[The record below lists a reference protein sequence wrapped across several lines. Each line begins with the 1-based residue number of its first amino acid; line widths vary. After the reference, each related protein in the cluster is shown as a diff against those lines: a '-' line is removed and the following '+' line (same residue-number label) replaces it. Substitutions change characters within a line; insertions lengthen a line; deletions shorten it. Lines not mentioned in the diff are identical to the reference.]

1 MPRPV
6 LILPGIGNS
15 GPQHWQTLWE
25 QRDSHFQR
33 VNQRDWLRPVCDE
46 WAGVLDGAVRA
57 CLSAP
62 VLVAHS
68 LACLL
73 VAHWASRSKRAIHG
87 ALLVA
92 IPDPD
97 APGFPADARGFA
109 PVPLCPFPFP
119 SIVVAST
126 DDSFGSLAH
135 AKHCAAAWRSDFV
148 EIGAAGHINADS
160 GIGDWNQGYAL
171 LQRLLA

>member
-1 MPRPV
+1 MPTPI

-25 QRDSHFQR
+25 QRLPHAQR
-33 VNQRDWLRPVCDE
+33 VNQRDWVRPVCGE
-46 WAGVLDGAVRA
+46 WVRVLAAAVTS
-57 CLSAP
+57 CPSPP

-68 LACLL
+68 VACLL
-73 VAHWASRSKRAIHG
+73 VAHWASGSATPIKG

-97 APGFPADARGFA
+97 GSSFPADARGFSPL
-109 PVPLCPFPFP
+109 PVCPLPFP
-119 SIVVAST
+119 SIVVASS
-126 DDSFGSLAH
+126 DDPFGSLSH
-135 AKHCAAAWRSDFV
+135 AKACAAAWRSDVV
-148 EIGAAGHINADS
+148 EIGNAGHINAES
-160 GIGDWNQGYAL
+160 GLGDWPEGYVL

>member
-1 MPRPV
+1 MPTPV
-6 LILPGIGNS
+6 LILPGLGNS

-25 QRDSHFQR
+25 QRHLHFQR
-33 VNQRDWLRPVCDE
+33 VNQRDWIRPVCGE
-46 WAGVLDGAVRA
+46 WVGVLDAAVKT
-57 CLSAP
+57 CTSPP

-73 VAHWASRSKRAIHG
+73 VAHWASRSTSAIRG

-97 APGFPADARGFA
+97 APEFPADARGFS
-109 PVPLCPFPFP
+109 PLPMRPFPFS
-119 SIVVAST
+119 SIVVASA
-126 DDSFGSLAH
+126 DDPLGSLAH
-135 AKHCAAAWRSDFV
+135 ATHCAAVWRSDCV

-160 GIGDWNQGYAL
+160 GLGDWNEGYVL

>member
-1 MPRPV
+1 MPTPV

-25 QRDSHFQR
+25 RRYPHFQR
-33 VNQRDWLRPVCDE
+33 VNQRDWVRPVCDE
-46 WAGVLDGAVRA
+46 WVGVLDAAVMA
-57 CLSAP
+57 CPSAP

-73 VAHWASRSKRAIHG
+73 VAHWASRSTNAIHG

-97 APGFPADARGFA
+97 DPGFPADARGFS
-109 PVPLCPFPFP
+109 PVPLRPFPFP

-126 DDSFGSLAH
+126 ATNWFGGEGAILRYVFFHSIALACLVGLLVYLQ
-135 AKHCAAAWRSDFV
+135 ARV
-148 EIGAAGHINADS
+148 EPFTAMVV
-160 GIGDWNQGYAL
+160 
-171 LQRLLA
+171 R